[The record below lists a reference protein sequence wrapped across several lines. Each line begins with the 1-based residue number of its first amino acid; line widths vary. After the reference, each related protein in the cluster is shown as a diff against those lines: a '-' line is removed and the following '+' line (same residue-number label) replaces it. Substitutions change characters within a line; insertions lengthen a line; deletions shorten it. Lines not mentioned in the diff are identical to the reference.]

1 MHNIH
6 CYLFVRK
13 FVKNIG
19 IRFQFHDFLPPS
31 WILVPYFGTR
41 AAEGSTNSI
50 CNWGYWITRCLR
62 KSGKKSCC
70 FFKKRYRYLINSR
83 DIWDFLGIFD
93 WKMITLEEI
102 PCAVPWYKVQT
113 KHKTYYS
120 YVIDFISNVIRYYL
134 AFFFLLR

>member
-1 MHNIH
+1 M
-6 CYLFVRK
+6 
-13 FVKNIG
+13 KNTG

-31 WILVPYFGTR
+31 WILVPYFGSRT
-41 AAEGSTNSI
+41 AEGSTNSI
-50 CNWGYWITRCLR
+50 CNWGCWITRCLR

-83 DIWDFLGIFD
+83 DIWDFLEIFD

-102 PCAVPWYKVQT
+102 PCAVPWYKVKKT

-120 YVIDFISNVIRYYL
+120 YVIDFTSDIIRYYL